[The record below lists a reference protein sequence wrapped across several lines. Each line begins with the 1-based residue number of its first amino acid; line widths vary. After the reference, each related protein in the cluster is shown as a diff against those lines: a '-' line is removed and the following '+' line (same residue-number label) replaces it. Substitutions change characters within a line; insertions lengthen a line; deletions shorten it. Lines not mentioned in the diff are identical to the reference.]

1 MRWRNGLNFLINF
14 MTIQGKEHL
23 KKFDEEHPCDERG
36 NWSRYFN
43 TKESI
48 EKLGLKYKDGVGIKV
63 LLEEM
68 ASGPVLKSF
77 YIEEY
82 CIIHSYFANKG
93 IAPKIYNFGKV
104 HGYDYIEVE
113 DVTNKKNSINATGDF
128 VVKVS
133 ESSEFII
140 PHMIEFK
147 HPEGKNFLNGYY
159 LDFHGFKIDKE
170 KFERWFKGKIKD
182 SHWGNKKNGEK
193 YSYQGNIIVDGKRNI
208 DQRVQEMK
216 LCFCDFKGKTVLDVG
231 CNLGMMSLW
240 ARDNGA
246 SKVVGVECFHNFKLL
261 ADIYKFYTGTS
272 NVEFIEEEIVPKE
285 IDKFGKFDIVF
296 YFAVE
301 ASLGIPDK
309 LRDITKELL
318 IYEGHN
324 TENQRRIELRL
335 SELFTLVELVGYT
348 TDRSKRPIFYC
359 YK

>member
-1 MRWRNGLNFLINF
+1 MPNL
-14 MTIQGKEHL
+14 EHL
-23 KKFDEEHPCDERG
+23 KKFDKVHPCNGRG

-48 EKLGLKYKDGVGIKV
+48 ERLGLRYKDGIGIKV

-68 ASGPVLKSF
+68 TSGAVLEDF

-104 HGYDYIEVE
+104 YGYNYVEIE
-113 DVTNKKNSINATGDF
+113 DVVNKKNNINVTKD
-128 VVKVS
+128 VVIEAS
-133 ESSEFII
+133 ESAGFII

-147 HPEGKNFLNGYY
+147 HPDGKNFLNGYY

-170 KFERWFKGKIKD
+170 KFERWFKDIVKD
-182 SHWGNKKNGEK
+182 SHWGNKKNGER
-193 YSYQGNIIVDGKRNI
+193 YSYQGNVIVDGKRDI
-208 DQRVQEMK
+208 EQRVDEMN
-216 LCFCDFKGKTVLDVG
+216 LRSCDFDGKTVLDVG
-231 CNLGMMSLW
+231 CNLGTMSLW

-261 ADIYKFYTGTS
+261 ADIYKFYTKTN
-272 NVEFIEEEIVPKE
+272 NVEFIEEEIIPEE

-301 ASLGIPDK
+301 ASLGIPEK
-309 LRDITKELL
+309 LKDITNELL

-324 TENQRRIELRL
+324 TKDQRRIELKL
-335 SELFTLVELVGYT
+335 GELFTLVELVGYT

>member
-1 MRWRNGLNFLINF
+1 MIL
-14 MTIQGKEHL
+14 GKEHL
-23 KKFDEEHPCDERG
+23 KNFDREHPCNERG

-48 EKLGLKYKDGVGIKV
+48 EKLGLEYREGIGIKV
-63 LLEEM
+63 LMEEM
-68 ASGPVLKSF
+68 TSGPVLENF

-82 CIIHSYFANKG
+82 CIIHSYFASKG
-93 IAPKIYNFGKV
+93 IAPKIYNFGEV
-104 HGYDYIEVE
+104 DDYNYVEIE
-113 DVTNKKNSINATGDF
+113 DVTCKKNSINVTGDL

-133 ESSEFII
+133 ELSGFII

-147 HPEGKNFLNGYY
+147 HSDGKNFLNGYY

-170 KFERWFKGKIKD
+170 KFELWFRNKVKD
-182 SHWGNKKNGEK
+182 SHWGNQKNGEN

-208 DQRVQEMK
+208 EQRVEEMQ
-216 LCFCDFKGKTVLDVG
+216 LRSYDFGNKTVLDIG

-246 SKVVGVECFHNFKLL
+246 KKVVGVDCFHNFKLL
-261 ADIYKFYTGTS
+261 ADIYKFYTSTN
-272 NVEFIEEEIVPKE
+272 NVEFIEEEIDPEE

-296 YFAVE
+296 YFAVD
-301 ASLGIPDK
+301 ASLGLPEG

-324 TENQRRIELRL
+324 TKGMDKTETRL
-335 SELFTLVELVGYT
+335 KELFAEVELVGYT
-348 TDRSKRPIFYC
+348 TDRSKRPIYYC